1 MHRRSGRRPWVTL
14 ESSSSPPKKK
24 SFWAMEVYIALA
36 CLGCLQD
43 TAWPDSSVVCV
54 PGTTSPH
61 QSSPHGCEE
70 AWREQINRQP
80 SEQGRDIS
88 AVNESTLASTQLL
101 RHFTLWAGR
110 DYRSEEQANISFLLC
125 KIRHMKAEH
134 LSELPKL
141 EFTFSFRKLKCFW
154 L

>member
-1 MHRRSGRRPWVTL
+1 MAVRKPE
-14 ESSSSPPKKK
+14 ESR
-24 SFWAMEVYIALA
+24 LT
-36 CLGCLQD
+36 GNLQSR
-43 TAWPDSSVVCV
+43 A
-54 PGTTSPH
+54 
-61 QSSPHGCEE
+61 E
-70 AWREQINRQP
+70 I
-80 SEQGRDIS
+80 IS